1 MSILISTLE
10 EFEVTELFRTM
21 WVMHVESLM
30 FIARAGAV
38 MEVLAALPLLTP
50 LPATTEH
57 CLV

>member
-57 CLV
+57 